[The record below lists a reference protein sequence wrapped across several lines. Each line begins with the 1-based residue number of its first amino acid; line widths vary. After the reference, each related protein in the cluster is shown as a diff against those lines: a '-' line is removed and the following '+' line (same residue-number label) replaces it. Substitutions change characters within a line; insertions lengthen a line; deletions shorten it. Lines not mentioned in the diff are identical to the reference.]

1 MNGET
6 PLTSSYGVA
15 SYGSAITLERGGNV
29 FLAWNTPE
37 TTTGFIDAVLQR
49 YKP

>member
-15 SYGSAITLERGGNV
+15 SYGSAITLERSGNV

-37 TTTGFIDAVLQR
+37 TTTGFIDAVLQG
-49 YKP
+49 YNP